1 MGDVERRSAASA
13 VESAAD
19 TVPVIE
25 TERLSLRRLDAGDAP
40 FILELV
46 NEPGWLRFIGD
57 RKVHDLDAARLY
69 IENGPQAMYR
79 RYGYGLYRVQLHD
92 GTPIGLCGLVKRD
105 GLEDVD
111 LGFALLGR
119 FEGRGYAREAAAA
132 SLTHAAREH
141 GLGRV
146 AAITDPANARSI
158 HLLQAVG
165 FKPAGQRRLT
175 PQAELLS
182 FFLWQPAIAPG
193 SGA

>member
-1 MGDVERRSAASA
+1 MLVL
-13 VESAAD
+13 
-19 TVPVIE
+19 E
-25 TERLSLRRLDAGDAP
+25 TERLMLRRLDAGDAP

-57 RKVHDLDAARLY
+57 RNVHDLDAARRY

-79 RYGYGLYRVQLHD
+79 RYGYGLYCMQLHD

-111 LGFALLGR
+111 LGFALLAR
-119 FEGRGYAREAAAA
+119 FEGRGHAREAAAA

-141 GLGRV
+141 GLKRI
-146 AAITDPANARSI
+146 AAITDPGNVRSI
-158 HLLQAVG
+158 RLLQALG
-165 FKPAGQRRLT
+165 FQAAGQRRLT
-175 PQAELLS
+175 PDAELLS
-182 FFLWQPAIAPG
+182 FFLWQPATASG